1 MPPTSWSRR
10 STAATAAA
18 RGVDDHLENGVYS
31 FQYHPEL
38 ARDPSANDGKGTQD
52 YVRYAINLAERKNF
66 WIASQREL
74 YQRMADYE
82 DLLFQVRDGGRE
94 VTVANPT
101 DRRIA
106 AMVVEQRRPFGS
118 VWDGDEELVHVVRD
132 AFVTV
137 PPLSPGGQVTLRF
150 ETEETEAPLLRQ
162 PSHKGLIVLDARHD
176 PRTGETRVV
185 VSVCR
190 AQRARRRERGPRRR
204 LSGAGGRRAGPRPDA
219 ANRAH
224 DPGAPEQAEHG
235 PRDSHPSHQDAGRDD
250 VSRGADRRRRAP
262 IRRAHH
268 PHRAAARPAEAGAAR
283 ASILAAIPARTGRV
297 I

>member
-1 MPPTSWSRR
+1 
-10 STAATAAA
+10 
-18 RGVDDHLENGVYS
+18 VDDRLENGVYS

-82 DLLFQVRDGGRE
+82 DLLFRVRDDGRE

-106 AMVVEQRRPFGS
+106 AMVVEQRRPFAS
-118 VWDGDEELVHVVRD
+118 VWHGDEELVHIVQD

-137 PPLSPGGQVTLRF
+137 PALSPGDRVTLRF
-150 ETEETEAPLLRQ
+150 EMRETEAPLLRQ

-176 PRTGETRVV
+176 PRTGETRLV

-190 AQRARRRERGPRRR
+190 AQRLGVESVDPEGVYRVQVDDEPARDVIPRTVRTIQAL
-204 LSGAGGRRAGPRPDA
+204 LSKQSTGDAIRSRRAKT
-219 ANRAH
+219 
-224 DPGAPEQAEHG
+224 PGTMTFREVPIAGDEHRFVERTIRIAPLPAPEA
-235 PRDSHPSHQDAGRDD
+235 AG
-250 VSRGADRRRRAP
+250 
-262 IRRAHH
+262 
-268 PHRAAARPAEAGAAR
+268 AR

>member
-1 MPPTSWSRR
+1 M
-10 STAATAAA
+10 
-18 RGVDDHLENGVYS
+18 DDHLENGVYS

-82 DLLFQVRDGGRE
+82 ELLFQVSDGGRE

-106 AMVVEQRRPFGS
+106 AMVVEQRRPFAS
-118 VWDGDEELVHVVRD
+118 VWEGDEELVHVVQD

-137 PPLSPGGQVTLRF
+137 PPLSPGSQVTLRF
-150 ETEETEAPLLRQ
+150 EPVETEAPLLRQ
-162 PSHKGLIVLDARHD
+162 PSHKGLIILDARHVPARCD
-176 PRTGETRVV
+176 SRRGQRVPRP
-185 VSVCR
+185 
-190 AQRARRRERGPRRR
+190 APRRRECGPRRH
-204 LSGAGGRRAGPRPDA
+204 LSGTSGRRAGLSPDA

-235 PRDSHPSHQDAGRDD
+235 PRDLRTVAP
-250 VSRGADRRRRAP
+250 RRRA
-262 IRRAHH
+262 
-268 PHRAAARPAEAGAAR
+268 
-283 ASILAAIPARTGRV
+283 
-297 I
+297 